1 MNTENITAL
10 NMDLDQ
16 NKALNANSELLNL
29 NAVSLIKHDIL
40 HSIEEKLNEMYD
52 SLSEEYRT
60 EMLLRLDELWRRY
73 NESSYIDKSELL
85 KLIGDLYSS
94 RDEINKSLNNVKNSI
109 KGIENG
115 GGNNGGNG
123 NYSDDPIYSPENN
136 KLTVEELIQS
146 WLSDKKLSPAEI
158 DQMIKLRS
166 DIVLEY
172 DRVINSIN
180 QLNAMLDE
188 IEIKINLE
196 ESKIGE

>member
-115 GGNNGGNG
+115 GGNNDGNG
-123 NYSDDPIYSPENN
+123 NYSDDPISPENN

>member
-29 NAVSLIKHDIL
+29 NALSLIKYDIL

-123 NYSDDPIYSPENN
+123 NYSDDPISPENN

-188 IEIKINLE
+188 IETKINLE